1 MKPECIFC
9 NVNFGSCCGCNPKC
23 NFNEVNEKVK
33 ATGYQG
39 HDIDDSHRRSHGLHA
54 QIHKILKKRLQLD
67 SKDITR
73 LGVAYVNYQ
82 GLDVEEWEDGSE
94 NWLQIMVEIGE
105 NAFIMGSL
113 DRSCEGDIKFP
124 NYFLGS
130 FWIGRT
136 RYDISREVFF

>member
-1 MKPECIFC
+1 MTECIFH
-9 NVNFGSCCGCNPKC
+9 NVNFQSCCGCNPEC
-23 NFNEVNEKVK
+23 SGERIGV
-33 ATGYQG
+33 
-39 HDIDDSHRRSHGLHA
+39 DDTHRRCQGLHE
-54 QIHKILKKRLQLD
+54 QIQKILKNRLQLN

-82 GLDVEEWEDGSE
+82 GMGVDEWEDGSE
-94 NWLQIMVEIGE
+94 NWLQIMVEISE